1 MNVKVIITTHA
12 QAGSGL
18 ILAFAMIA
26 GNSSV
31 FKTCLLNDS
40 GIADFRTRLNALLA
54 SFQGEDIL
62 LLSDVKGGTPFNEAY
77 KYGLEHPESTAVI
90 SGVNL
95 PMLLELGTTPLSKQP
110 LAAVAQLALN
120 PGSDGIAQANL
131 AATGDDDDLDF

>member
-1 MNVKVIITTHA
+1 MKVIITTHA

-62 LLSDVKGGTPFNEAY
+62 TSRAARPSMKRTNTGWNILNQPRSSVVSTYPFY
-77 KYGLEHPESTAVI
+77 WS
-90 SGVNL
+90 
-95 PMLLELGTTPLSKQP
+95 
-110 LAAVAQLALN
+110 
-120 PGSDGIAQANL
+120 
-131 AATGDDDDLDF
+131 